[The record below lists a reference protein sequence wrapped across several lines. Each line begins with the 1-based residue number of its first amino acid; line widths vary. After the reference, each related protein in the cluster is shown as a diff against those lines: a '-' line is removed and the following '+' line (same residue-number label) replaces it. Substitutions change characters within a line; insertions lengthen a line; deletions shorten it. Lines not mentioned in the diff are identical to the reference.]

1 MFKLV
6 VRCNYFHS
14 AQHIFRHRMSS
25 SSYIAPI
32 VSPYRYDDSLTETP
46 KRRSPYFSS
55 MRNGLKYRLNY
66 TSPKLYASTGN
77 VVENTI
83 GTVSA
88 PPLAVASELN
98 VDKLVESITS
108 KIKCEMQVS

>member
-1 MFKLV
+1 MFKLL
-6 VRCNYFHS
+6 VRYNYFQS

-55 MRNGLKYRLNY
+55 MRNGFKYRLNY
-66 TSPKLYASTGN
+66 TSPKLY
-77 VVENTI
+77 
-83 GTVSA
+83 
-88 PPLAVASELN
+88 AVASELN

-108 KIKCEMQVS
+108 KIKCEMKVS